1 MNWASIY
8 SASNNAFSNLP
19 PMMSDGRN
27 FSNLLPDEV
36 INDSI
41 KRDAGITSNW
51 DYRRYLQNNASHI
64 IRQNSQ
70 SAIASTGLIENPL
83 NNVPVDFFGQNHIF
97 EPHSDLKTQYMSREQ
112 LNSRLIAPVINL
124 DNSK

>member
-8 SASNNAFSNLP
+8 SGSNNAFSNLP
-19 PMMSDGRN
+19 PMMSDGRI
-27 FSNLLPDEV
+27 FSNLIPDEV

-41 KRDAGITSNW
+41 KREAGITSNW

-70 SAIASTGLIENPL
+70 SAIASTGLIENPA
-83 NNVPVDFFGQNHIF
+83 NNVPVDFFGQNNDF
-97 EPHSDLKTQYMSREQ
+97 EQHSDLKTQYLSREQ

>member
-1 MNWASIY
+1 MNWSSIY
-8 SASNNAFSNLP
+8 TGTNNAYSNLP

-27 FSNLLPDEV
+27 FTNLLPDEV

-41 KRDAGITSNW
+41 KREAGITSNW

-70 SAIASTGLIENPL
+70 SAVAATGLIEEPSANIPII
-83 NNVPVDFFGQNHIF
+83 FFGR
-97 EPHSDLKTQYMSREQ
+97 PKPTYPPSDLKTNYLSREQ
-112 LNSRLIAPVINL
+112 LNSRMIAPTVVTEN
-124 DNSK
+124 N

>member
-8 SASNNAFSNLP
+8 SGSINAFSNLP
-19 PMMSDGRN
+19 PMMSDGRI

-41 KRDAGITSNW
+41 KREAGITSNW

-64 IRQNSQ
+64 IKQNSQ
-70 SAIASTGLIENPL
+70 STIASTGLIENPT
-83 NNVPVDFFGQNHIF
+83 NNIPIDFFGQNHTF
-97 EPHSDLKTQYMSREQ
+97 EPQSDLKTQYMSREQ

>member
-1 MNWASIY
+1 MNWETIY
-8 SASNNAFSNLP
+8 TASNNAQPNLP

-27 FSNLLPDEV
+27 FANLLPDEL

-41 KRDAGITSNW
+41 KREAGITSNW

-70 SAIASTGLIENPL
+70 VAVAATGLVENPM
-83 NNVPVDFFGQNHIF
+83 NHIPIDFFGKNNRF
-97 EPHSDLKTQYMSREQ
+97 EPPSDLKTQYLSREQ
-112 LNSRLIAPVINL
+112 LNSRLIAPAINIE
-124 DNSK
+124 

>member
-1 MNWASIY
+1 MNWASLY
-8 SASNNAFSNLP
+8 SGSNNAFSNLP

-27 FSNLLPDEV
+27 FTNLLPDEL

-41 KRDAGITSNW
+41 KKEAGITSNW

-64 IRQNSQ
+64 IRQNTQ
-70 SAIASTGLIENPL
+70 SAVASTGLIENP
-83 NNVPVDFFGQNHIF
+83 NNNIPIDFFGQNGHVQQQ
-97 EPHSDLKTQYMSREQ
+97 SDLKTQYLSREQ

-124 DNSK
+124 DTK